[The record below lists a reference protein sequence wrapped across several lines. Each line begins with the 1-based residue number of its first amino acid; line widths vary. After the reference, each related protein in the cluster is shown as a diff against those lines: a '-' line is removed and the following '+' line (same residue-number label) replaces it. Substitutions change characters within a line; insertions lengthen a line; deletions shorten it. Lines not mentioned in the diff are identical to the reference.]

1 MEKISVI
8 IPVKHGRIARALDA
22 LKVVDYPI
30 MDFEVIIAAGR
41 HPSRQRNG
49 AADIAQGD
57 MLYFL
62 DDDSIVASDA
72 LQRGKRHFSDPRVAA
87 VGGPSLT
94 PAGDSPLQK
103 SFGLA
108 LSSALGGGSV
118 RNRYRKTDDIRET
131 DDRELILCN
140 MLFRR
145 EVFLNQGGLD
155 ERLYP
160 NEENEL
166 LARLSKDG
174 WRLLHDPDLAVFRSQ
189 RPTFAAFARQI
200 FGYGQG
206 RAEQTL
212 IAGFA
217 GIANFMPS
225 AFFLYLCLL
234 PILRHPV
241 YFLPLAC
248 YFAAVA
254 SFAALESFRSDVG
267 RAFPLLF
274 AIFPLLHLAYGAG
287 MLRGFFAPRFRK
299 ERPQHSEEV
308 ELTVIKPF
316 GAEWPTTDHLRGDS
330 GPEHSGAHLQRGREH
345 SPSR

>member
-1 MEKISVI
+1 MTQRKVSII
-8 IPVKHGRIARALDA
+8 IPVKPGGVVRALDS
-22 LKVVDYPI
+22 LRGVDYPI
-30 MDFEVIIAAGR
+30 ADFEVIIAAGR
-41 HPSRQRNG
+41 RPSRQRNG
-49 AADIAQGD
+49 AAAIAQGD
-57 MLYFL
+57 ILYFL
-62 DDDSIVASDA
+62 DDDSIIASDA
-72 LQRGKRHFSDPRVAA
+72 LQRGERHFSDPRVAA

-94 PAGDSPLQK
+94 PIGDSPLQK

-108 LSSALGGGSV
+108 LSSAFGGGAV
-118 RNRYRKTDDIRET
+118 RNRYRQTGGVRET

-166 LARLSKDG
+166 LARLSRDG
-174 WRLLHDPDLAVFRSQ
+174 WRLLHDPALTVSRSQ
-189 RPTFAAFARQI
+189 RSTFAAFARQI

-212 IAGFA
+212 IGGFA
-217 GIANFMPS
+217 GAANFIPS
-225 AFFLYLCLL
+225 AFLLYLCLL

-248 YFAAVA
+248 YLAAVA
-254 SFAALESFRSDVG
+254 SFAALESFRSG
-267 RAFPLLF
+267 AWRAFPLLF

-299 ERPQHSEEV
+299 ERRRHSEAV
-308 ELTVIKPF
+308 ELTVVKPF
-316 GAEWPTTDHLRGDS
+316 GAGWPTTDHLRID
-330 GPEHSGAHLQRGREH
+330 Q
-345 SPSR
+345 